1 MNRSYVTAFVAA
13 WMLAVVINSA
23 AAQNRVQAGTLVC
36 NTSME
41 LGVIV
46 GSREALNC
54 TFTPSVP
61 GPTQSYTGTIT
72 KLGLDLGATAR
83 GVIVWLVYA
92 PTTLR
97 TGELAGSYVGATGE
111 ATVGVGLG
119 ANVLVGGSNQTVA
132 LQPVSVQGQVGCNE
146 PCSESD

>member
-46 GSREALNC
+46 G
-54 TFTPSVP
+54 
-61 GPTQSYTGTIT
+61 
-72 KLGLDLGATAR
+72 
-83 GVIVWLVYA
+83 
-92 PTTLR
+92 
-97 TGELAGSYVGATGE
+97 
-111 ATVGVGLG
+111 
-119 ANVLVGGSNQTVA
+119 
-132 LQPVSVQGQVGCNE
+132 
-146 PCSESD
+146 

>member
-1 MNRSYVTAFVAA
+1 MNRSYVTAFVAV
-13 WMLAVVINSA
+13 WMLAVAINSA

-83 GVIVWLVYA
+83 GVI
-92 PTTLR
+92 
-97 TGELAGSYVGATGE
+97 
-111 ATVGVGLG
+111 
-119 ANVLVGGSNQTVA
+119 
-132 LQPVSVQGQVGCNE
+132 
-146 PCSESD
+146 CSDDASHR

>member
-1 MNRSYVTAFVAA
+1 MNRSYVTAFVAV
-13 WMLAVVINSA
+13 WMLAVAINSA

-61 GPTQSYTGTIT
+61 GSPADFG
-72 KLGLDLGATAR
+72 KLIA
-83 GVIVWLVYA
+83 
-92 PTTLR
+92 
-97 TGELAGSYVGATGE
+97 GEVEKWSKVVRFAGIKPE
-111 ATVGVGLG
+111 
-119 ANVLVGGSNQTVA
+119 
-132 LQPVSVQGQVGCNE
+132 
-146 PCSESD
+146 